1 MIQVLQNYLG
11 TSMLGILA
19 CLGYYLLAKEN
30 RNYRKMLAYVLAC
43 FLLINGATLYVA
55 QRVGEGA
62 TFYRILWNI
71 PIIVLAAYLVMTVY
85 QKLQKRGQKII
96 FVVLGI
102 CTLGIAANIS
112 AQKLSSFPET
122 PYYVQQDVLDICEII
137 HEDAGEDTY
146 VTAYLDDDLMYG
158 VRQYDAHI
166 NVVTTDD
173 YKRFDQF
180 LLWDNYNISGVI
192 LRSAFV
198 NSGTQYIS
206 VPMDNLNAQM
216 VCLSG
221 GCSVIGNSENFLVFR
236 TNLDSAKEIQ
246 GGKYSK
252 LENVE
257 NVEDVVIEGI
267 DIYAEYL
274 YDSSNRIISIQEN
287 GELEYLTDG
296 SKEYQSVDFGDYMIC
311 SVDSTS
317 GEISE
322 EVVEQFTVDN
332 EKGKPIILLL
342 SKPIYLETMKYDA
355 LGEQYLSKE
364 NSVFVRL
371 VTSEESSVVA
381 IFGGEREEYGKYYVN
396 EHCYEC
402 IAVSQDRGEKMV
414 IRVRTN

>member
-43 FLLINGATLYVA
+43 LLLMNSATLYVA

-71 PIIVLAAYLVMTVY
+71 PTVVLAAYLVMMVY
-85 QKLQKRGQKII
+85 QKLQKREQKII

-122 PYYVQQDVLDICEII
+122 PYYVQQDAIDICEII
-137 HEDAGEDTY
+137 HEDAGEDAY

-166 NVVTTDD
+166 KVVTTDD

-180 LLWDNYNISGVI
+180 LLWDNYNISGIV
-192 LRSAFV
+192 LRSAFA

-206 VPMDNLNAQM
+206 VPMDNLKAQM

-221 GCSVIGNSENFLVFR
+221 GCSVIGNSENFVVFR

-246 GGKYSK
+246 GGKYIE

-296 SKEYQSVDFGDYMIC
+296 SKEYQSVDFGDYLIC
-311 SVDSTS
+311 SVNTSS
-317 GEISE
+317 GEVSGN
-322 EVVEQFTVDN
+322 VVEQFMEDD
-332 EKGKPIILLL
+332 ERGKPIILLL
-342 SKPIYLETMKYDA
+342 SKPIYLEAMKNDS
-355 LGEQYLSKE
+355 LREQYLSKE
-364 NSVFVRL
+364 DSAFVGL
-371 VTSEESSVVA
+371 VTDDDSSVVA
-381 IFGGEREEYGKYYVN
+381 IFGGERVEDGKYYVN
-396 EHCYEC
+396 NHCYEF
-402 IAVSQDRGEKMV
+402 ISVSSDEEGKTI
-414 IRVRTN
+414 IRVRSN

>member
-43 FLLINGATLYVA
+43 LLLMNGATFYVA
-55 QRVGEGA
+55 QRVGEGS

-71 PIIVLAAYLVMTVY
+71 PIVVLAAYLVMTVY
-85 QKLQKRGQKII
+85 QKLQKREHKII
-96 FVVLGI
+96 FVVFGI

-112 AQKLSSFPET
+112 AQKLRSFPET
-122 PYYVQQDVLDICEII
+122 PYYVQQDVIDICKII
-137 HEDAGEDTY
+137 HEDAGEDAY

-166 NVVTTDD
+166 KVVTTDD

-180 LLWDNYNISGVI
+180 LLWDNYNISGIV
-192 LRSAFV
+192 LRSSFA
-198 NSGTQYIS
+198 NSETQYIS
-206 VPMDNLNAQM
+206 VPLDDLKAQM

-221 GCSVIGNSENFLVFR
+221 GCSVIGNNENFLVFR

-252 LENVE
+252 LGNVE
-257 NVEDVVIEGI
+257 NVEDVVIEGN
-267 DIYAEYL
+267 DIYAEFL
-274 YDSSNRIISIQEN
+274 YDSSNQIILIQED
-287 GELEYLTDG
+287 GELQYLTNG
-296 SKEYQSVDFGDYMIC
+296 SKAYQSVDFGDYLIC
-311 SVDSTS
+311 SVDSDS
-317 GEISE
+317 GKINE
-322 EVVEQFTVDN
+322 EVLEQFVEDN
-332 EKGKPIILLL
+332 ERGKPIILLL
-342 SKPIYLETMKYDA
+342 AKPIYLEDMKNEA
-355 LGEQYLSKE
+355 FREKYLSKE
-364 NSVFVRL
+364 DSAFARL
-371 VTSEESSVVA
+371 ATDDDSSVVA

-396 EHCYEC
+396 DHCYEC
-402 IAVSQDRGEKMV
+402 IAVSQDKGGKMV